1 MRNARGHDVKFPCSQ
16 PQCPRAFAALVLQ
29 ALAKGYRYGFE
40 IIDFTGLA
48 SGTTYPILRRFE
60 RDRLVRSKWE
70 GQKKAYGHGRPPRRY
85 YYELTDIGTEA
96 LSSALERFQAHQ
108 KVFATEST
116 R

>member
-1 MRNARGHDVKFPCSQ
+1 MRVKVTYNG
-16 PQCPRAFAALVLQ
+16 ALVLQ

-40 IIDFTGLA
+40 IMDFTGLA

-70 GQKKAYGHGRPPRRY
+70 AQKKAHEKGRPRRR
-85 YYELTDIGTEA
+85 YYELTALGNEA
-96 LSSALERFQAHQ
+96 LTSAVERFRAHQ
-108 KVFATEST
+108 KVFALEPT

>member
-1 MRNARGHDVKFPCSQ
+1 MSMKVTYNG
-16 PQCPRAFAALVLQ
+16 ALVLQ

-40 IIDFTGLA
+40 IMDFTGLA

-70 GQKKAYGHGRPPRRY
+70 GQKKAHGPGRPPRRY
-85 YYELTDIGTEA
+85 YELTGIGTEA
-96 LSSALERFQAHQ
+96 LSLALERFQAHQ
-108 KVFATEST
+108 KVIATEST

>member
-1 MRNARGHDVKFPCSQ
+1 VSKNLTYNG
-16 PQCPRAFAALVLQ
+16 ALVLQ
-29 ALAKGYRYGFE
+29 ALAKNFRYGFE
-40 IIDFTGLA
+40 IMDFTGLA

-70 GQKKAYGHGRPPRRY
+70 EHKTAREHGRPPRR

-108 KVFATEST
+108 KVFATEPT

>member
-1 MRNARGHDVKFPCSQ
+1 MSTNRKITYNG
-16 PQCPRAFAALVLQ
+16 ALVLQ

-40 IIDFTGLA
+40 IMDFTGLA

-70 GQKKAYGHGRPPRRY
+70 GKRKAREDGRPARR
-85 YYELTDIGTEA
+85 YYELTEDGNDA
-96 LSSALERFQAHQ
+96 LSAAIARFEAHQ
-108 KVFATEST
+108 KVFAPEPT

>member
-1 MRNARGHDVKFPCSQ
+1 MSMKVTYNG
-16 PQCPRAFAALVLQ
+16 ALVLQ

-40 IIDFTGLA
+40 VMDFTGLA

-70 GQKKAYGHGRPPRRY
+70 RQKKAHEHGRPPRR

-108 KVFATEST
+108 KVFATESI

>member
-1 MRNARGHDVKFPCSQ
+1 MSRNVTYNG
-16 PQCPRAFAALVLQ
+16 ALVLQ
-29 ALAKGYRYGFE
+29 ALAKDFRYGFE
-40 IIDFTGLA
+40 IMDFTGLA

-70 GQKKAYGHGRPPRRY
+70 GQKKAHGHGRPPRR

-108 KVFATEST
+108 KVFATESI